1 MNYFLSIAER
11 LEGKL
16 QDGDKNL
23 SKALPFGLT
32 LQQYVNVK
40 V

>member
-11 LEGKL
+11 LESKL

-23 SKALPFGLT
+23 SKALPFSLT
-32 LQQYVNVK
+32 LQ
-40 V
+40 